1 MLKLDATFADNIDV
15 AVVECMTSSS
25 MVAFSSSDLWSFHYW
40 NPYGMLDCDVVVV
53 FVVAI
58 AIAIAVASVVVA

>member
-1 MLKLDATFADNIDV
+1 MLKLDAAFAADIAVD
-15 AVVECMTSSS
+15 VVECTNSSS